1 MAGGSQA
8 WVEKTLSGEESGGR
22 KRRVRSETIPVST
35 IRDEGWHGPKL
46 PRSKELPDLTC
57 QGLPRPLRALRKGFA
72 GSA

>member
-1 MAGGSQA
+1 VAGGSQA
-8 WVEKTLSGEESGGR
+8 WVEKALSGEETDGR
-22 KRRVRSETIPVST
+22 KRRVRSETIPVYI

-46 PRSKELPDLTC
+46 PHSNELPELAC